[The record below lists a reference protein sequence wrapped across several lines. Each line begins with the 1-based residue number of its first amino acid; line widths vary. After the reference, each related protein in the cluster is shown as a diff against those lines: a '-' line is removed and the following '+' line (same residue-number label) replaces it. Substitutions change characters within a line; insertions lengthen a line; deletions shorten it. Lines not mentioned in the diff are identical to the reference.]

1 MKLSARQKIWL
12 TLGGILIL
20 VFLAGVVDYPKGPD
34 ITWNGELKKQ
44 IKVHL
49 GLDLQGGTSL
59 LYEADL
65 ANIPA
70 GEEQEAMNGVRDVIE
85 RRINAF
91 GVSEPL
97 VQITHYGESWRVN
110 IELPGISDINEAVK
124 QIGETPLLEFKEEAE
139 PEPYTTEQL
148 ESIKSINEE
157 NKKQAEEIL
166 AEVKAEG
173 ADFAAIAMEKSQD
186 PGSKESGGDLGEFAK
201 GDMVPKFDKVV
212 FEEAE
217 VGKVYPEIVETNFG
231 YHIIKVKEKRTE
243 EDQELAQAS
252 HILIQKIPETPEAY
266 GPNYANTGLSGK
278 QLESA
283 EVIFDSQTNLPQVS
297 LEFDDEGKDLFAELT
312 EKNVDKTI
320 AIYLDGSPIS
330 VPVVNE
336 PIRDGRAVISGD
348 FTLEEAKTLGQR
360 LNAGALPVPIELINQ
375 RNIGP
380 TLGQESIE
388 KSLLAGIIGLVVLSL
403 FIIIYYRVPG
413 VMAVIALLIY
423 GLVILAIFKLWP
435 ITLTLA
441 GVAGFIIS
449 IGMAV
454 DANVLIFERLKEEL
468 RSGKPLSQAIED
480 GFDRAW
486 TSIRDSNIS
495 TLITCLILAWM
506 GTSLI
511 KGFAITLM
519 IGILLSM
526 FSAIVVTRTFLR
538 ILPIKNKWWYGI

>member
-1 MKLSARQKIWL
+1 
-12 TLGGILIL
+12 
-20 VFLAGVVDYPKGPD
+20 
-34 ITWNGELKKQ
+34 
-44 IKVHL
+44 
-49 GLDLQGGTSL
+49 
-59 LYEADL
+59 
-65 ANIPA
+65 
-70 GEEQEAMNGVRDVIE
+70 
-85 RRINAF
+85 
-91 GVSEPL
+91 
-97 VQITHYGESWRVN
+97 
-110 IELPGISDINEAVK
+110 
-124 QIGETPLLEFKEEAE
+124 
-139 PEPYTTEQL
+139 
-148 ESIKSINEE
+148 
-157 NKKQAEEIL
+157 
-166 AEVKAEG
+166 
-173 ADFAAIAMEKSQD
+173 MEKSQD

-212 FEEAE
+212 FEKAE
-217 VGKVYPEIVETNFG
+217 VGKIYPEIVETSFG

-252 HILIQKIPETPEAY
+252 HILIQKIPEEPGVY
-266 GPNYANTGLSGK
+266 GPEYSNTGLSGK
-278 QLESA
+278 QLEGA

-348 FTLEEAKTLGQR
+348 FTLEEAKTLGKR

-403 FIIIYYRVPG
+403 FIIIYYRLPG
-413 VMAVIALLIY
+413 VMAVVALLIY

-468 RSGKPLSQAIED
+468 RQGKPLSQAIED